1 MLFPFVSTV
10 TDAQPST
17 IAPEGATR
25 MVAGL
30 LKNAFFVE
38 ADIAASRRAMAEI
51 AAGVGLG
58 RQDERLELIA
68 DILRFIVSDKHRQF

>member
-1 MLFPFVSTV
+1 
-10 TDAQPST
+10 
-17 IAPEGATR
+17 

-51 AAGVGLG
+51 SAGVGLG